1 MSVASDSIQFNLH
14 FSNLDGEQIDLGL
27 QTGEVV
33 FLLGAN
39 GTGKSSL
46 IYHFA
51 RNNIGRMRK
60 ISAHRQTWMR
70 TDTLDMTSANKQQ
83 TEAQVQSS
91 DRKHQSRYR
100 DDYAADRA
108 SLTIYDLID
117 AENVLARKIKAHVER
132 KEMNLAAEACR
143 NNAPI
148 ATINKLLMGSNI
160 PIQIAIRENDR
171 LVAVNSNGIEY
182 GAAELSDGER
192 NALLI
197 AGSVL
202 TAPPNTLLAIDE
214 PERHLHRSIISP
226 LLKQLF
232 SLRPDCGFVVST
244 HDHDLPLQI
253 PEARIILLRSCQ
265 FSGQKATSWEADELS
280 DSNLIDESLKR
291 DLIGARR
298 NILFV
303 EGTESSL
310 DKSLYSIVF
319 PMVSVIPKGS
329 CGEVERAV
337 DGANAAESYH
347 WLQVFGIVDGDGYST
362 EQIEKKRERGIY
374 ALPVYSVEAIYF
386 HPEILRRVAESME
399 KILGDDALSRFNQV
413 PEAWVN
419 EIKGHTER
427 LSENAV
433 KKIVRKS
440 IMEQIPN
447 DDDLLKCESVT
458 LMNDAN
464 SILTQRKRELDLAVD
479 SRDWEAILMK
489 CPVRESNALHTIAK
503 TLGFQNKF
511 DYEKAVREL
520 LIRDNKSLDFVKG
533 LFSDL
538 FSQLNA

>member
-1 MSVASDSIQFNLH
+1 MSVGQNSIPFNLH
-14 FSNLDGEQIDLGL
+14 FSNLDGKQIDLEL
-27 QTGEVV
+27 HTGEVV

-70 TDTLDMTSANKQQ
+70 TDRLDMTSANKQQ
-83 TEAQVQSS
+83 TESQVQSS
-91 DRKHQSRYR
+91 DRKDQSRYR

-117 AENVLARKIKAHVER
+117 AENVLARKIKTHVER
-132 KEMNLAAEACR
+132 QEMDLAVEACR
-143 NNAPI
+143 INGPI
-148 ATINKLLMGSNI
+148 ATINKLLISSNI
-160 PIQIAIRENDR
+160 PIQIAIRKNDR
-171 LVAVNSNGIEY
+171 LVAINNNGIEY
-182 GAAELSDGER
+182 GAAQLSDGER

-202 TAPPNTLLAIDE
+202 TAPANTLIAIDE

-232 SLRPDCGFVVST
+232 SHRSDCGFVIST
-244 HDHDLPLQI
+244 HDHDLPFQI
-253 PEARIILLRSCQ
+253 PEARILLLRSCQ
-265 FSGQKATSWEADELS
+265 LNGQYGTGWEVDELS

-319 PMVSVIPKGS
+319 PNVSVIPKGS

-337 DGANAAESYH
+337 EGANAAESFH
-347 WLQVFGIVDGDGYST
+347 WLRVFGIVDGDGYST

-386 HPEILRRVAESME
+386 HPEILRRIAESME
-399 KILGDDALSRFNQV
+399 EILGDDALNRFNQV

-419 EIKGHTER
+419 EIKDHTER
-427 LSENAV
+427 LSEKAV
-433 KKIVRKS
+433 KKYVRKS

-447 DDDLLKCESVT
+447 DDDLLKGKSVS
-458 LMNDAN
+458 LKNDVN
-464 SILTQRKRELDLAVD
+464 SILTQRKRELDLAVE
-479 SRDWEAILMK
+479 SRDWEAILTK

-503 TLGFQNKF
+503 TLGFQDKF
-511 DYEKAVREL
+511 DYETAVREL
-520 LIRDNKSLDFVKG
+520 LRKDNNSLDFVKG
-533 LFSDL
+533 LFCDL
-538 FSQLNA
+538 TSRLDA

>member
-1 MSVASDSIQFNLH
+1 MSVIQNSNLFNLQ
-14 FSNLDGEQIDLGL
+14 FPNLKGEESDLKL
-27 QTGEVV
+27 RSGEVV
-33 FLLGAN
+33 YLLGAN

-51 RNNIGRMRK
+51 RNNPSRIRK
-60 ISAHRQTWMR
+60 ISAHRQTWMG
-70 TDTLDMTSANKQQ
+70 TDRLDLTAEGKQQAEANVRSSDNKQ
-83 TEAQVQSS
+83 
-91 DRKHQSRYR
+91 QSRYR
-100 DDYAADRA
+100 DDYASRRT
-108 SLTIYDLID
+108 SLTIYNLID

-132 KEMNLAAEACR
+132 KEMDLAQEACG

-148 ATINKLLMGSNI
+148 ATINKFLLGSNI
-160 PIQIAIRENDR
+160 PIEIEIREGDR
-171 LVAVNSNGIEY
+171 LIAKNSSGIVY

-202 TAPPNTLLAIDE
+202 TAPIDSLFAIDE

-232 SLRPDCGFVVST
+232 SLRSDCGFVVST
-244 HDHDLPLQI
+244 HDHDLPFQI
-253 PEARIILLRSCQ
+253 PKARILLLRSCQ
-265 FSGQKATSWEADELS
+265 FSGQNVTGWEADELS
-280 DSNLIDESLKR
+280 DSDSIDESLKR

-298 NILFV
+298 KILFV

-337 DGANAAESYH
+337 EGARAAETFH
-347 WLQVFGIVDGDGYST
+347 WLRVFGIVDGDGYSP

-386 HPEILRRVAESME
+386 HPEIISRVAENCW
-399 KILGDDALSRFNQV
+399 GDNAIDRFNQV
-413 PEAWVN
+413 PEAWAN
-419 EIKGHTER
+419 KIKGHTKR
-427 LSENAV
+427 LSEKAV

-447 DDDLLKCESVT
+447 DQNLLNGKSVT
-458 LMNDAN
+458 LKNDAIL
-464 SILTQRKRELDLAVD
+464 ILTQREKELETAVD
-479 SRDWEAILMK
+479 DKNWEEVLAK
-489 CPVRESNALHTIAK
+489 CSVRESGALSATAK
-503 TLGFQNKF
+503 TLGFQSKF
-511 DYEKAVREL
+511 DYEQAVLQLLRTDNELLRFVRE
-520 LIRDNKSLDFVKG
+520 R
-533 LFSDL
+533 FSDL
-538 FSQLNA
+538 TSQLNA